1 MPKASH
7 TEHGEKRIN
16 KGYTVTPTAAKLF
29 SDMASE
35 RGLSAS
41 NLIEKIARG
50 EIPLGD
56 ESPVNEPQPTDTD
69 NFEKRISVLEEKV
82 NALMLVLQQKV

>member
-7 TEHGEKRIN
+7 TEYGEKRVN
-16 KGYTVTPTAAKLF
+16 KGYAVTPTAAKLF

-56 ESPVNEPQPTDTD
+56 DTPPQPT
-69 NFEKRISVLEEKV
+69 EIERVWERISVLEEKV
-82 NALMLVLQQKV
+82 NALMFILQQR